1 MATNAVITDSI
12 AKHLKARNV
21 FSPLKAKALPD
32 FAVSEGGFPF
42 AIDHLV
48 GDLSPTSAL
57 LVVVPTLADVETLV
71 FDLREFSHRFD
82 VLTLPSWDTLP
93 FERISPRLEAMA
105 ARSRAIWHLSNR
117 HRRQKVRPLVVVATA
132 RGVAQKIKVD
142 QYKFDPVEVRVGGEI
157 DRDKLAR
164 DLAAFGFTRV
174 YQVEGPGEFSVRG
187 SIVDL
192 FPPARAL
199 PVRVDLFGDEV
210 DRLVEFSLVDQLAI
224 NPIDELSIYPVREVR
239 PDPTMV
245 DSLIERIGS
254 SEHLNSV
261 VERFANEGFFEGME
275 SFVPFID
282 DFSDSI
288 FDLLSNDDLVLISDR
303 ARVAERTL
311 AIIEEEKALIAALA
325 PTWQVETEDVSLYV
339 DLAEV
344 LTRGNLNV
352 VDRVMN
358 SMKGEVELPFVSAS
372 LPDHRSESI
381 VTSIRSDLA
390 AKARVLISTDAPYS
404 ANRII
409 ASLKDE
415 GVGAFAVRNR
425 SDFDALMSGAKKGVG
440 VYLSDLEVGFRCHS
454 ASLVVMG
461 TADLAG
467 RRAKRTSI
475 YAQGSARNTTSFF
488 DDLKVGGY
496 VVHEFHGVGRY
507 LGIVRRSIANVERD
521 YLEIEYRDSGKLFIP
536 TDQMGALT
544 PYSGGE
550 SPTLSRLGGSDWQKT
565 KAKVKASVERV
576 AQELVLLYQKRQASK
591 GFIFAEDNEWQREM
605 EDQFP
610 FTLTRD
616 QAKAIEMV
624 KDDMESERPMD
635 RLICGDVGFGK
646 TEVAIRAA
654 FKATQ
659 SSKQVAVLVPTTLL
673 AHQHYATFSERFAP
687 FPLRVEVVSRFQS
700 PQEVREI
707 LSALARGEV
716 DVIIGTHRLLSKDVK
731 FSNLGLLVVDEE
743 QRFGVNHKE
752 LIKSMSVNVDV
763 LTMSATPIPRTL
775 EMSLTGL
782 RDLSLLTTPP
792 GARQPIMTYVGGYD
806 EGAVVEAIRR
816 ELLREGQVFYVHNR
830 VMDIDQVAMR
840 LATLVPEAR
849 IAVAHGQMD
858 ENLLERV
865 VDDFWRGNYDV
876 LVCTTII
883 ESGIDMPTVNTLV
896 VNRAENLGLGQ
907 LHQLRGRVGRAGVK
921 AYAYLFHTPNR
932 KLTDEAYE
940 RLKTIGEAVELGS
953 GFKIA
958 MRDLEIRGAGS
969 LLGQSQSGHVAA
981 VGYDLYVK
989 LVKEAI
995 DFLNGEE
1002 TPVIPECRIE
1012 IPLSASIPPEYIEKE
1027 DLRLEAYKELADC
1040 KDDGAVDSTI
1050 SGLSDRFGP
1059 TPEPLLVLG
1068 EITKIRNRA
1077 TSLGLSE
1084 LKVSK
1089 KSSSFDTSLKIA
1101 LVGATVPA
1109 SVMANLKRRFR
1120 SVSFRD
1126 KSSTLD
1132 IDCGAGHEV
1141 LATTKELLDL
1151 IISRSK

>member
-1 MATNAVITDSI
+1 MVANALISDCIVG
-12 AKHLKARNV
+12 HLKSRGV
-21 FSPLKAKALPD
+21 FSQLKAKAPAD
-32 FAVSEGGFPF
+32 FAISEGGFPF
-42 AIDHLV
+42 AIEHLV
-48 GDLSPTSAL
+48 SDLPKDGVL
-57 LVVVPTLADVETLV
+57 LVVVPTLSDVEHLI
-71 FDLREFSHRFD
+71 FDLREFEHRFD

-93 FERISPRLEAMA
+93 FERVSPRFESMT
-105 ARSRAIWHLSNR
+105 ARAKAIWHLSNR
-117 HRRQKVRPLVVVATA
+117 GQGEHKRRLVVVATA
-132 RGVAQKIKVD
+132 RGVAQKIELS
-142 QYKFDPVEVRVGGEI
+142 QYKFNPIEVRVGGEI
-157 DRDKLAR
+157 DRDKLTR
-164 DLAAFGFTRV
+164 DLVAFGFKRV

-187 SIVDL
+187 SIVDV
-192 FPPARAL
+192 FPPARSL
-199 PVRVDLFGDEV
+199 PIRIDLFGDEI
-210 DRLVEFSLVDQLAI
+210 DRLVEFSLADQLAI
-224 NPIDELSIYPVREVR
+224 NPVDSITIFPVREVR
-239 PDPTMV
+239 PNPSMI
-245 DSLIERIGS
+245 DSLVDRIGS
-254 SEHLNSV
+254 SENLQPV
-261 VERFANEGFFEGME
+261 LERFINEGFFEGME

-282 DFSDSI
+282 DFQRSV
-288 FDLLSNDDLVLISDR
+288 FDLLRGDDLVLISDR
-303 ARVAERTL
+303 GRVAERTL
-311 AIIEEEKALIAALA
+311 AILDEEKALIAALA

-339 DLAEV
+339 DLNDA
-344 LTRGNLNV
+344 LNRSEIKV

-358 SMKGEVELPFVSAS
+358 PIHGEVDLPFISAS

-381 VTSIRSDLA
+381 VSSIRSDLA

-415 GVGAFAVRNR
+415 GVGAFAIRNR
-425 SDFDALMSGAKKGVG
+425 SDFDALISGAKKGVG
-440 VYLSDLEVGFRCHS
+440 VYLSELEVGFRCHS

-550 SPTLSRLGGSDWQKT
+550 NPTLSRLGGSDWQKT

-591 GFIFAEDNEWQREM
+591 GFVFAPDNEWQREM

-624 KDDMESERPMD
+624 KEDMESERPMD

-673 AHQHYATFSERFAP
+673 AHQHYVTFSERFAP

-700 PQEVREI
+700 PQEVKET

-731 FSNLGLLVVDEE
+731 FANLGLLIVDEE

-752 LIKSMSVNVDV
+752 LIKSISVNIDV

-775 EMSLTGL
+775 EMSLTGI

-792 GARQPIMTYVGGYD
+792 GARQPIMTYVGGYE

-840 LATLVPEAR
+840 LSTLVPEAR

-858 ENLLERV
+858 ESLLERI

-896 VNRAENLGLGQ
+896 VNRAESLGLGQ
-907 LHQLRGRVGRAGVK
+907 LHQLRGRVGRAGIK

-932 KLTDEAYE
+932 KLTEEAYE

-969 LLGQSQSGHVAA
+969 LLGQSQSGHIAA

-995 DFLNGEE
+995 DYLNGEA
-1002 TPVIPECRIE
+1002 TPVVPECRIE
-1012 IPLSASIPPEYIEKE
+1012 IPISASIPPEYIEKE

-1040 KDDGAVDSTI
+1040 DSDEAVDSALA
-1050 SGLSDRFGP
+1050 GFADRFGP
-1059 TPEPLLVLG
+1059 TPEPLNVLG

-1077 TSLGLSE
+1077 SVLGLVE
-1084 LKVSK
+1084 LKVTM
-1089 KSSSFDTSLKIA
+1089 KSSSFDSSLRIV
-1101 LVGATVPA
+1101 LVGASVPA

-1120 SVSFRD
+1120 AVAFRD